1 MKTEEQEQLITQEAP
16 ISDNEK
22 ILCELSV
29 MNDNIAQLLDNQV
42 YDETQRSKIAKD
54 IHTIRNIVMFVF
66 ALSLV
71 AVILSFFMGLPIR

>member
-22 ILCELSV
+22 ILCELRV
-29 MNDNIAQLLDNQV
+29 MNDNIAQLLENQV
-42 YDETQRSKIAKD
+42 YDERQRSKIAKD

>member
-22 ILCELSV
+22 ILCELRV

-54 IHTIRNIVMFVF
+54 IRTIRNIIMFVF

>member
-22 ILCELSV
+22 ILCELRV

-54 IHTIRNIVMFVF
+54 IRTIRNIVMFVF

>member
-1 MKTEEQEQLITQEAP
+1 MKTNEQEQTITQEAT

-22 ILCELSV
+22 LLCELRV
-29 MNDNIAQLLDNQV
+29 MNDNIAQLLENQV

>member
-1 MKTEEQEQLITQEAP
+1 MKTNEQEQTITQEAT

-22 ILCELSV
+22 LLCELRV
-29 MNDNIAQLLDNQV
+29 MNDNIAQLLENQV
-42 YDETQRSKIAKD
+42 YDETQRAKIAKD

>member
-1 MKTEEQEQLITQEAP
+1 MKTNEQEQTITQEAT

-22 ILCELSV
+22 LLCELRV
-29 MNDNIAQLLDNQV
+29 MNDNIAQLLENQV
-42 YDETQRSKIAKD
+42 YDETQRGKIVKD

>member
-22 ILCELSV
+22 ILCELRV

>member
-22 ILCELSV
+22 ILCELRV

-42 YDETQRSKIAKD
+42 YDETQRAKIAKD

>member
-22 ILCELSV
+22 ILCELRV
-29 MNDNIAQLLDNQV
+29 MNDNIAQLLENQV

-54 IHTIRNIVMFVF
+54 IRTIRNIIMFVF

>member
-22 ILCELSV
+22 ILCELRV
-29 MNDNIAQLLDNQV
+29 MNDNIAQLLENQV